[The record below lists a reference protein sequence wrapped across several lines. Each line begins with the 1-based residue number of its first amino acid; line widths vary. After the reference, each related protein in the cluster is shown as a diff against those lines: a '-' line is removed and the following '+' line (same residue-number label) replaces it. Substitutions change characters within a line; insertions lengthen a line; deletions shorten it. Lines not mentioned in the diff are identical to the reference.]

1 MSNSKHIV
9 HPLIR
14 DGISQW
20 ERKSAALRDSYVSM
34 DERKPQELLSF
45 LYRYARYV
53 LYYEAPPAESNNDLL
68 MPAGDWQDFFRN
80 NAPFQ
85 YAIIH
90 EFPHASLKTAYDK
103 ARKGYGS
110 GFDAGQLWPVINQV
124 LAVTL
129 QLNSWYNSLYDQAA
143 TNVNDP
149 TLYRILD
156 SLIRT
161 DFSKG
166 LHRLIALTNT
176 IEAGTEKSA
185 SRLFSINPL
194 KENDAWGLTIDKLVS
209 SDQELNRLSSY
220 PRRQHTKALA
230 TLDELFNIGYNGVL
244 QLQTA
249 AADNFNKALS
259 GGDMKKHPPHLGLL
273 YAFLKLF
280 DNVKTEMNR
289 FTGKHLDF
297 FYREILQLK
306 ERPAQPDHV
315 HVLVA
320 LAQQVNNRLMPAG
333 TAFKAGK
340 DKTGKDLSFAM
351 EKEVVFNQAVIAQ
364 LRSLY
369 KDERSTLFIAPVANS
384 ADGAGAPF
392 QDETN
397 NSWPLLGNKQYYI
410 DKSNHDAGT
419 RLFPFASTGLILASP
434 ILLLQEGTRTV
445 TIHIQLSALQGT
457 LTAAILSAL
466 LQVRYSTDK
475 EWVTPSTSPVITYTA
490 PELKI
495 YLELQPTD
503 PPVVAA
509 DPKKW
514 KTGYPLKGPMVQILF
529 NQQAQYQLND
539 PSVNWYDRLSRAT
552 WESVSIDVTADEL
565 KNNLLSNDN
574 GQIDAGKPFAPFT
587 SVPLNGSNFYIGNEE
602 AFRKSLTSLTLS
614 LEWEGLEAVGKFGQY
629 YTAYTPV
636 VDNTSFKVKVDALRN
651 GVWET
656 PADEKGLF
664 EEAASDKTLLSVT
677 NLTLSPYNRLLKNE
691 QPLLPFTNTS
701 VEGFVRLKLS
711 PQDFFHQQY
720 PGLLAKTLLALG
732 KPGITATE
740 VAANPLPN
748 VPYTPTLKQLVIN
761 YTASTSNASDIS
773 CFQLYPFEENN
784 GLITIPG
791 SSTLLPV
798 FDDEGTLFIGLSG
811 AVPGSQLALLFQL
824 AVFTANPD
832 LTSAVTPVWKYL
844 VGNTWKPL
852 QKDIHLISDDTK
864 GLLTSGIVTIS
875 LPWEADTVHTVLP
888 AGYHWLKVAVNKYTA
903 AVCEG
908 ILVAA
913 QGAEVVFT
921 DQGNDPARLSTPL
934 PPKMIS
940 SLVVP
945 DSAIKKIMQPY
956 PSFGGRMPEE
966 TADFHIR
973 NSERLKH
980 KGRAINVYDYE
991 RLILNAF
998 PDIHKV
1004 KCIPHTLFQHNGNND
1019 IVSVKAPGYVTIAV
1033 IPRTDHH
1040 PLAGKLRPRASSILL
1055 NEIREY
1061 LQSRTSHFVEVSVV
1075 NPIYEGVSFEGNIAF
1090 KAGKDAAFYK
1100 QELKMAVL
1108 RFLSPWAFNGQQD
1121 ITFGGTIM
1129 MSSVLQ
1135 LIEQQDFVDY
1145 VTSFIMYSNRG
1156 APLKKIIA
1164 GTPWS
1169 VLVPDEQLY
1178 NALALE
1184 TGIVT

>member
-1 MSNSKHIV
+1 MSINKHIV

-20 ERKSAALRDSYVSM
+20 ERTSEALRDSYVSM

-45 LYRYARYV
+45 IYRYARYV
-53 LYYEAPPAESNNDLL
+53 LYYEASSPESNNDVLL
-68 MPAGDWQDFFRN
+68 PSGDWQDFFRN

-90 EFPHASLKTAYDK
+90 EFPVASLKNAYDK
-103 ARKGYGS
+103 ARKGYES

-124 LAVTL
+124 LAVML
-129 QLNSWYNSLYDQAA
+129 QLNSWYTSLYDPAQ
-143 TNVNDP
+143 TNVNDQ

-156 SLIRT
+156 ALIRT

-166 LHRLIALTNT
+166 LFRLIALTNS
-176 IEAGTEKSA
+176 IEAGSEKSV
-185 SRLFSINPL
+185 SRLFSINHL

-209 SDQELNRLSSY
+209 SDQELNRLNNY
-220 PRRQHTKALA
+220 PRRQHIKALA
-230 TLDELFNIGYNGVL
+230 TLDELFNIGYNGVM

-249 AADNFNKALS
+249 AADNFDKALS
-259 GGDMKKHPPHLGLL
+259 GGDLKKHPPHLGLL

-280 DNVKTEMNR
+280 DNVRTEMNR

-315 HVLVA
+315 HVLIA
-320 LAQQVNNRLMPAG
+320 LAQQVNSRLLPAG

-351 EKEVVFNQAVIAQ
+351 EQEVVFNQAMIAQ
-364 LRSLY
+364 LRTLY
-369 KDERSTLFIAPVANS
+369 KDEHSTLFIAPVANS
-384 ADGAGAPF
+384 ADGAGASF

-397 NSWPLLGNKQYYI
+397 NSWPLLGNKQYFI
-410 DKSNHDAGT
+410 DKSNPDVGT
-419 RLFPFASTGLILASP
+419 RLFPFASTGLLVAAP
-434 ILLLQEGTRTV
+434 ILLLQEGMRTV
-445 TIHIQLSALQGT
+445 TIRIRLSALQTT
-457 LTAAILSAL
+457 LPAAILPAL

-475 EWVTPSTSPVITYTA
+475 EWVAPATSPTITYTA

-495 YLELQPTD
+495 YLELQPAD
-503 PPVVAA
+503 PPLVAA

-514 KTGYPLKGPMVQILF
+514 KTGYPLKEPMVQILF

-539 PSVNWYDRLSRAT
+539 QSVKWYDELSKAACD
-552 WESVSIDVTADEL
+552 SIAIEVGANGL

-574 GQIDAGKPFAPFT
+574 GQIDASKPFSPFT

-602 AFRKSLTSLTLS
+602 AFRKPLTSLTLS
-614 LEWEGLEAVGKFGQY
+614 MEWEGLNAVKKFGTY
-629 YTAYTPV
+629 YVAYTPT
-636 VDNTSFKVKVDALRN
+636 VDNTSFKVQVDALKN
-651 GVWET
+651 GVWT
-656 PADEKGLF
+656 APADEKGLF
-664 EEAASDKTLLSVT
+664 AEASDNTLLST
-677 NLTLSPYNRLLKNE
+677 TQFTLTPYDRLLKNE
-691 QPLLPFTNTS
+691 QPLLPYTNTS
-701 VEGFVRLKLS
+701 IEGFIRLKLS

-720 PGLLAKTLLALG
+720 PGLLAQTLLALG
-732 KPGITATE
+732 KPGITAAE

-748 VPYTPTLKQLVIN
+748 VPYTPTIKQLSLS
-761 YTASTSNASDIS
+761 YTASTGSPSDIT
-773 CFQLYPFEENN
+773 CFQLYPFEESN
-784 GLITIPG
+784 GVVVTPG
-791 SSTLLPV
+791 SCTLLPV
-798 FDDEGTLFIGLSG
+798 VEDEGTLLIGLSG
-811 AVPGSQLALLFQL
+811 AVPGSQLALFFQL

-832 LTSAVTPVWKYL
+832 LASAATPVWAYL
-844 VGNTWKPL
+844 VGNSWQPL
-852 QKDIHLISDDTK
+852 QKDIHLIRDDTK
-864 GLLTSGIVTIS
+864 GLLTSGIITIS
-875 LPWEADTVHTVLP
+875 LPWDADTVHTVLP
-888 AGYHWLKVAVNKYTA
+888 AGYHWLKVSVNQYTA
-903 AVCEG
+903 AICEG

-913 QGAEVVFT
+913 QGTRLVFT
-921 DQGNDPARLSTPL
+921 DQGNDPARLSIPL
-934 PPKMIS
+934 SSKVIS

-945 DSAIKKIMQPY
+945 DSAIKKIVQPY

-966 TADFHIR
+966 PEDFNIR
-973 NSERLKH
+973 SSERLRH

-991 RLILNAF
+991 RLILDAF

-1004 KCIPHTLFQHNGNND
+1004 KCIPHTQFRLNGKND
-1019 IVSVKAPGYVTIAV
+1019 LVSVKAPGYVTIAV
-1033 IPRTDHH
+1033 IPKTDTH

-1055 NEIREY
+1055 REIEEY
-1061 LQSRTSHFVEVSVV
+1061 LKLRTSHFVNVSTV
-1075 NPIYEGVSFEGNIAF
+1075 NPIYEGVSFEGNVAF
-1090 KAGKDAAFYK
+1090 TAGKDANFYK

-1135 LIEQQDFVDY
+1135 LIEQQDYVDY

-1156 APLKKIIA
+1156 TPLKKITA

-1169 VLVPDEQLY
+1169 VLVPDEQIY
-1178 NALALE
+1178 HALAPE
-1184 TGIVT
+1184 TDIVM

>member
-1 MSNSKHIV
+1 MSNNKHIV

-20 ERKSAALRDSYVSM
+20 ERKSAALQDSYVSM
-34 DERKPQELLSF
+34 DERKPEELLSF

-53 LYYEAPPAESNNDLL
+53 LYYEAPPAENNSDIL

-90 EFPHASLKTAYDK
+90 EFPVASLKNAYDK
-103 ARKGYGS
+103 ARKGYES

-124 LAVTL
+124 LAVML
-129 QLNSWYNSLYDQAA
+129 QLNSWYRSLYDPAQ
-143 TNVNDP
+143 TNVNDQ

-156 SLIRT
+156 ALIRT

-176 IEAGTEKSA
+176 IEAGAEASA

-209 SDQELNRLSSY
+209 SDQELNRLGSY
-220 PRRQHTKALA
+220 PRRQHMKALT

-249 AADNFNKALS
+249 AADNFSKALS

-306 ERPAQPDHV
+306 ARPAQPDHV

-320 LAQQVNNRLMPAG
+320 LAQQVHSRLMPAG

-351 EKEVVFNQAVIAQ
+351 EKEVVFNEAVVAQ
-364 LRSLY
+364 LRTLY
-369 KDERSTLFIAPVANS
+369 KDERSTLFTASVANS

-410 DKSNHDAGT
+410 DKSNPAAGT
-419 RLFPFASTGLILASP
+419 RLFPFASTGLILSSP
-434 ILLLQEGTRTV
+434 VLSLQEGTRTI
-445 TIHIQLSALQGT
+445 TLRIQLSALQGT
-457 LTAAILSAL
+457 ITAAILSTL

-475 EWVTPSTSPVITYTA
+475 EWIAPSISPVITYTA

-495 YLELQPTD
+495 YLVLSPTD
-503 PPVVAA
+503 PPLTVA

-514 KTGYPLKGPMVQILF
+514 KTSYPLKGPMVQILF

-539 PSVNWYDRLSRAT
+539 PSVNWYDKLSKAT
-552 WESVSIDVTADEL
+552 WDSVTIDVTADGL
-565 KNNLLSNDN
+565 KNNLISNDN
-574 GQIDAGKPFAPFT
+574 GQIDASKPFTPFT
-587 SVPLNGSNFYIGNEE
+587 SVPLVGSNFYIGNEE
-602 AFRKSLTSLTLS
+602 AFRKPLTSLILS
-614 LEWEGLEAVGKFGQY
+614 MEWEGLEAVSKFGQY
-629 YTAYTPV
+629 YIAYTPT
-636 VDNTSFKVKVDALRN
+636 VDNTSFKVKVDALKN

-664 EEAASDKTLLSVT
+664 SEASDNTLQSVT
-677 NLTLSPYNRLLKNE
+677 TLTLTPYHRLLKNE

-748 VPYTPTLKQLVIN
+748 LPYTPTLKQLVIN
-761 YTASTSNASDIS
+761 YAASVSGTSDIS
-773 CFQLYPFEENN
+773 CYHLYPFEEGN

-791 SSTLLPV
+791 GSTLLPV
-798 FDDEGTLFIGLSG
+798 VEDEGTLFIGLTG
-811 AVPGSQLALLFQL
+811 AMPGAQLALLFQL

-832 LTSAVTPVWKYL
+832 LTSGVTPKWEYL

-875 LPWEADTVHTVLP
+875 LPWDADIVHTVLP
-888 AGYHWLKVAVNKYTA
+888 AGYHWLKVYVNKYTA

-913 QGAEVVFT
+913 QAAQVVFT

-934 PPKMIS
+934 PPKVIS

-945 DSAIKKIMQPY
+945 DSAIKKIVQPY

-966 TADFHIR
+966 TEDFHTR
-973 NSERLKH
+973 NSERLRH
-980 KGRAINVYDYE
+980 KGRAINIYDYE
-991 RLILNAF
+991 RIILDIF

-1004 KCIPHTLFQHNGNND
+1004 KCIPHTLFRHNGNDD
-1019 IVSVKAPGYVTIAV
+1019 IVTVKAPGCVTIAV
-1033 IPRTDHH
+1033 IPKTDNH

-1061 LQSRTSHFVEVSVV
+1061 LQSRTSPFVEVSVV
-1075 NPIYEGVSFEGNIAF
+1075 NPIYEGVSFEGNVAF
-1090 KAGKDAAFYK
+1090 RAGKDAVYYK

-1135 LIEQQDFVDY
+1135 LIEQQEFVDY

-1156 APLKKIIA
+1156 APLKKITA

-1178 NALALE
+1178 NALAPE
-1184 TGIVT
+1184 TEIVT